1 MGLSKKLVKAVKQA
15 QKHAEATVA
24 EVKGVLD
31 SRLSDVNV
39 DPVPFYAVIG
49 AANRAVDTIKH
60 AGEQLEAAR
69 KQANSADLR
78 EGARKEAAELQK
90 ELQKRIADLQVRAA
104 EMQKLAAE
112 LAEKVLA
119 RAQDLPAQVMN
130 QGLVIASNAKDQY
143 DAAADRGERVVSE
156 MRGHAEEATDEV
168 AAAAEALATPPSED
182 VAAQSKE
189 ATTPRAT
196 EPTTATPVTKATPKP
211 PVETVPAPAKKGV
224 PAPTS
229 ETIATPTGEV
239 PATVVDEEEDLT
251 QTVAEAVQ
259 DEADELKEQLEGA
272 APALDEAAA
281 AEEADSPVEPVRKKA
296 ATKKAPAKK
305 APAKK
310 AARRPM
316 ESGAAKPTPAT
327 VAAKKAGP
335 TPAK

>member
-15 QKHAEATVA
+15 QKQAEATVA
-24 EVKGVLD
+24 EVRGVLD

-39 DPVPFYAVIG
+39 DPAPFYAVIG

-78 EGARKEAAELQK
+78 DGARKEAADLQK

-104 EMQKLAAE
+104 EMQKLAGQ

-119 RAQDLPAQVMN
+119 RAQDIPAQVMN

-156 MRGHAEEATDEV
+156 MRGHAEQATDEA
-168 AAAAEALATPPSED
+168 AAAAEALATPPSEEGSAPSD
-182 VAAQSKE
+182 ETDA
-189 ATTPRAT
+189 PAT
-196 EPTTATPVTKATPKP
+196 EAVPTA
-211 PVETVPAPAKKGV
+211 PVETVPTPVSETV

-229 ETIATPTGEV
+229 ETITTPTGEV

-259 DEADELKEQLEGA
+259 DEAEELKEQLEGA

-281 AEEADSPVEPVRKKA
+281 AEEAGNPLEPAAKKA
-296 ATKKAPAKK
+296 AAKKVPAKK

-310 AARRPM
+310 MARRPM

-327 VAAKKAGP
+327 VAAKKPGP